1 VLWAVSVNVTE
12 VAFKSGPAKL
22 LERRFQWR
30 DADPRM
36 GLGPH
41 SGKLDPTVTIG
52 NGVRSENSK
61 VLILP
66 TVSGIE
72 WRLRV
77 KPRDTDPLAKTLYRV
92 EAKIEEY
99 AIASFLPRRPK
110 LVRTEAF
117 GVRAPELRGIGRRAR
132 APPD

>member
-1 VLWAVSVNVTE
+1 M
-12 VAFKSGPAKL
+12 AK
-22 LERRFQWR
+22 
-30 DADPRM
+30 
-36 GLGPH
+36 
-41 SGKLDPTVTIG
+41 
-52 NGVRSENSK
+52 N
-61 VLILP
+61 
-66 TVSGIE
+66 
-72 WRLRV
+72 
-77 KPRDTDPLAKTLYRV
+77 LYRV

>member
-1 VLWAVSVNVTE
+1 MTRSIYE
-12 VAFKSGPAKL
+12 H
-22 LERRFQWR
+22 R
-30 DADPRM
+30 
-36 GLGPH
+36 
-41 SGKLDPTVTIG
+41 
-52 NGVRSENSK
+52 VRSENSK

-77 KPRDTDPLAKTLYRV
+77 KPRDTDPLAKTLFRV
-92 EAKIEEY
+92 EAKIEEC
-99 AIASFLPRRPK
+99 AIGLFLPRRPK

-117 GVRAPELRGIGRRAR
+117 GVHAPELRGIGRRAR